1 MKKPSPKSGIRAWES
16 ELKKLNATIRKAQRQ
31 GIFIEDITIARPKR
45 ATKKQV
51 AKLTAIREQI
61 KQRIKSVDEE
71 LPKHR
76 EKSPEAIETRTRK
89 GGVGV
94 EESNAR
100 TRYAKPKE
108 DTRLTPEQLAEVRRE
123 AARKAAQTRKKH
135 EAEMSSEKR
144 EALRKKRA
152 EQLAK
157 NVGSAE
163 VRKKAARKAAQTR
176 KKHEAEMPPEEREAL
191 RKKRAEQFAKNI
203 GSKKDEK
210 DLPPLEEYEP
220 PIEAEK
226 TNEYYPAEA
235 EIVYSKIIRY
245 IEDIESKITNVF
257 ESNLQ
262 LGARVLKELLNNAI
276 SEYGFDGVMRRI
288 ATDVDRFEVNAEV
301 ILFDSDRN
309 HAEVAINDM
318 IMLLLGRTLTIE
330 ESKQYEYLYNSI
342 PSDDDLIPIELL
354 DEPSEY

>member
-1 MKKPSPKSGIRAWES
+1 MKKPYPKTGIRAWES
-16 ELKKLNATIRKAQRQ
+16 ELKKLNSIIRKAQKQ
-31 GIFIEDITIARPKR
+31 GIFIEETVIQRPKR

-51 AKLTAIREQI
+51 EKLTAIREQI
-61 KQRIKSVDEE
+61 KQRIKSAYEEPSKQRKKKTELVETHTRNKGAGVDE
-71 LPKHR
+71 KR
-76 EKSPEAIETRTRK
+76 
-89 GGVGV
+89 
-94 EESNAR
+94 AR
-100 TRYAKPKE
+100 TKYASQEEKTK
-108 DTRLTPEQLAEVRRE
+108 LTAEQLAEIR
-123 AARKAAQTRKKH
+123 RKAAKKAAETRKKK
-135 EAEMSSEKR
+135 EA
-144 EALRKKRA
+144 A
-152 EQLAK
+152 
-157 NVGSAE
+157 
-163 VRKKAARKAAQTR
+163 
-176 KKHEAEMPPEEREAL
+176 MPPEEREAL

-203 GSKKDEK
+203 GRKKDEK

-288 ATDVDRFEVNAEV
+288 ATDIDRFEVNAEV

-330 ESKQYEYLYNSI
+330 ESKQYEYLYDSI

-354 DEPSEY
+354 DEPPEY